1 MNTKIGLSQILLYFL
16 MLMFM
21 MVIGCGDG
29 ADDFKL
35 PKYHDADADKCTISG
50 RVTYK
55 GVGRAGITVLL
66 SGYSNATVA
75 TDENGEYRFDDV
87 DGDQAYVVSPSRGT
101 LIFTPESR
109 GVEPDGSNVD
119 GVDFEAMDCCGD
131 DTSEE
136 EETEE
141 I

>member
-1 MNTKIGLSQILLYFL
+1 MNKKISLSQIVLYSL
-16 MLMFM
+16 TLMFM
-21 MVIGCGDG
+21 MVISCGGG

-35 PKYHDADADKCTISG
+35 PKYHDTDADKCTISG

-66 SGYSNATVA
+66 SGYSDATVA

-87 DGDQAYVVSPSRGT
+87 DDDQVYVVSPSSGT
-101 LIFTPESR
+101 LIFTPESID
-109 GVEPDGSNVD
+109 VEPDGSNVD

-131 DTSEE
+131 DTPEE
-136 EETEE
+136 
-141 I
+141 